1 MKIWIHGRAW
11 IGGVVIAA
19 VAVVGCVAP
28 TPTPSDPAGGD
39 GSLPLPPTV
48 TPTVAAASSGPAGEL
63 PLDWFVRLQD
73 EIGRREGD
81 LYFGYM
87 ERCMAEAGFTW
98 EAPQSPPGSAEWEE
112 IVRYPIRY
120 GMVTLVQAERAA
132 YADPE
137 EVFLGAST
145 EEADNEG
152 LPSDPAEFEAFQK
165 AWFGATEE
173 APPEEWVA
181 ITDPVTGEPI
191 LSFDPSSPRGGGCLG
206 RADVWLEGEAL
217 KVDDIDVTTDVD
229 FARIWIDIRIRAAF
243 DEALADDRVVT
254 VAIEWRGCMTERGWE
269 LEEWAFPGGLG
280 LGRPG
285 PISGSDEEIATELE
299 RLDEEARNTER
310 AVDDV
315 RCQDEV
321 EWLES
326 LRAVE
331 AEYQQETVERVP
343 DLFAEVRDLVGAY
356 SARLATLRLED
367 LDG

>member
-1 MKIWIHGRAW
+1 MMRMMWSTWLLGI
-11 IGGVVIAA
+11 
-19 VAVVGCVAP
+19 VATLMAGCVGAVP
-28 TPTPSDPAGGD
+28 ADPVGRD
-39 GSLPLPPTV
+39 GSSPHPPGDTV
-48 TPTVAAASSGPAGEL
+48 PVAAASPDSAEEL

-73 EIGRREGD
+73 EIGEREGD
-81 LYFGYM
+81 LYFGYV

-98 EAPQSPPGSAEWEE
+98 EAPQSPPVPAGWEE
-112 IVRYPIRY
+112 IIRYPVRY
-120 GMVTLVQAERAA
+120 GVVTLVQAELTA
-132 YADPE
+132 YRPPE
-137 EVFLGAST
+137 MVLFGVHDEDDEGY
-145 EEADNEG
+145 DQG
-152 LPSDPAEFEAFQK
+152 LPSDPAELEAFQT
-165 AWFGATEE
+165 AWFGSIEE
-173 APPEEWVA
+173 PPFEDLVE

-191 LSFDPSSPRGGGCLG
+191 LAFDPSAPNGAGCQG
-206 RADVWLEGEAL
+206 RANVWLEGEAPE
-217 KVDDIDVTTDVD
+217 VDDNDVTADVD
-229 FARIWIDIRIRAAF
+229 FARAWIDVRIRAAF